1 MADGERIRNSDWEND
16 MMLKADLERYVHRN
30 LQRQEILDFVRMEYP
45 MYAWSIRTLARR
57 LHFFEI
63 KYTDYS
69 IPVVDVQSVVRKE
82 VKGPGGLLGYRSMQD
97 KVRQLYEMNVPRDLV
112 DAVM

>member
-1 MADGERIRNSDWEND
+1 MADGECIRNSDWEND

-57 LHFFEI
+57 LHYFEI

-69 IPVVDVQSVVRKE
+69 IPVADVQSVVRKE

-97 KVRQLYEMNVPRDLV
+97 KV
-112 DAVM
+112 

>member
-1 MADGERIRNSDWEND
+1 

-57 LHFFEI
+57 LQFFEV

-69 IPVVDVQSVVRKE
+69 VPVAEVLSVVRKE
-82 VKGPGGLLGYRSMQD
+82 IKGPGGLPGYRSMQD
-97 KVRQLYEMNVPRDLV
+97 KVRQQYEMNVPRRSST
-112 DAVM
+112 